1 MPRRRSSAIV
11 RSHDGT
17 PRVWDEGVGRY
28 TAPGLPPDDPVEVGR
43 YLDAFK
49 RSRRLIAA
57 IVVLFTAAVFVISL
71 LLPKTYQAT
80 SKLVLNPSAQSLAT
94 SEPQSTQRDLATVRV
109 LLTTRELLA
118 AAAKG
123 GLAGN
128 TADSLRDKVTVS
140 VDQDA
145 NVINIVGTDDR
156 ARGAAVIANG
166 VAATFLARERR
177 QQQRQLKSTRNLLNQ
192 EISDL
197 QASSTPLNATAIASQ
212 IATVRQQLV
221 DLTLATNQGPA
232 LELAG
237 ACATAQLA
245 ELARARSGTRSSGSS
260 RASSSPRWS
269 SSPGPSSGHG

>member
-1 MPRRRSSAIV
+1 MT
-11 RSHDGT
+11 D

-80 SKLVLNPSAQSLAT
+80 SKLVLNPSAQSLA
-94 SEPQSTQRDLATVRV
+94 SSDAQSTQRDLATVRV
-109 LLTTRELLA
+109 LLTTGELLA
-118 AAAKG
+118 AAAKD
-123 GLAGN
+123 GLAGE
-128 TADSLRDKVTVS
+128 TVDSLRDKVQAS

-145 NVINIVGTDDR
+145 NVISIVGTDDT
-156 ARGAAVIANG
+156 ARGAAAIANV

-177 QQQRQLKSTRNLLNQ
+177 QQQRQVKRTRTLLTK

-197 QASSTPLNATAIASQ
+197 QASITPLNADRDRVAD
-212 IATVRQQLV
+212 RH
-221 DLTLATNQGPA
+221 GPPA
-232 LELAG
+232 AGRSHPRHEPGAG
-237 ACATAQLA
+237 ARARRACANRP
-245 ELARARSGTRSSGSS
+245 ARPARPARSGTRSSGSS